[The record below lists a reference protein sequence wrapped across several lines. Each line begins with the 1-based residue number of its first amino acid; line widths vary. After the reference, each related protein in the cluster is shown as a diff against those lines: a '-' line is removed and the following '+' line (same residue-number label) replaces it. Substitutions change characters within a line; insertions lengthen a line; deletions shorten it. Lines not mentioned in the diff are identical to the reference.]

1 MKTNTKNLRA
11 FKSKLSL
18 SKQTVRRLQPC
29 HLENVAGGGPTAAC
43 TGTCTAT
50 CTC

>member
-11 FKSKLSL
+11 SKAKLSL
-18 SKQTVRRLQPC
+18 AKETVRRLQSC
-29 HLENVAGGGPTAAC
+29 HLEQVAGGGPTAAC
-43 TGTCTAT
+43 TGTCTVT